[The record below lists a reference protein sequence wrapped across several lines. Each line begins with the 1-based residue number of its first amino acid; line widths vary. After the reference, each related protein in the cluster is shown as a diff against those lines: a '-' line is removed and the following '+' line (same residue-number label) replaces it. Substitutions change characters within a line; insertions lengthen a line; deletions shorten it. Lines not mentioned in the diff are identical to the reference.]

1 MPAHV
6 EYDIATTDLSTKG
19 KNNVLLKPTI
29 EQHVPRQDVREGVCR
44 PEEIELTTAKRER
57 APRSRELPTSLVS
70 RGRNGMRRYIASRGR

>member
-29 EQHVPRQDVREGVCR
+29 EQHVPRQDVREGVLPSR
-44 PEEIELTTAKRER
+44 RDR
-57 APRSRELPTSLVS
+57 AHYCET
-70 RGRNGMRRYIASRGR
+70 